1 MSASILIID
10 DHPIVRDGISKSLIA
25 AGFGPI
31 YEAASTQEAIAAV
44 AHRNPDVITVDI
56 NLPDGSGLEL
66 VQWIRK
72 ISGTVAIIVL
82 SLNEPS
88 LFANLARNAGANAYV
103 SKSRPVDEIV
113 STLSFAIAHPGSFTS
128 PLTTAEMSLVELTP
142 REIDL
147 LHLLARGASNLEI
160 SATLYISISTV
171 KTHIS
176 SILRKLK
183 STNRTMAIKVAREKG
198 LLP

>member
-1 MSASILIID
+1 MTRLLVVD
-10 DHPIVRDGISKSLIA
+10 DHDVVRQGLVTTLKSCGYTSIESATTIKESRSKIA
-25 AGFGPI
+25 AFNP
-31 YEAASTQEAIAAV
+31 EAI
-44 AHRNPDVITVDI
+44 IVDI

-88 LFANLARNAGANAYV
+88 LFAHLARNAGANAYV

-128 PLTTAEMSLVELTP
+128 SLTTAEMSLVELTP

>member
-1 MSASILIID
+1 MTRLLVVD
-10 DHPIVRDGISKSLIA
+10 DHDVVRQGLVTTLKSCGYTSIESATTIKESRSKIA
-25 AGFGPI
+25 AFNP
-31 YEAASTQEAIAAV
+31 EAI
-44 AHRNPDVITVDI
+44 IVDI

-88 LFANLARNAGANAYV
+88 LFAHLARNAGANAYV

-128 PLTTAEMSLVELTP
+128 SLTTAEMSLVELTP

-160 SATLYISISTV
+160 SSTLYISVSTV

>member
-1 MSASILIID
+1 MTRLLVVD
-10 DHPIVRDGISKSLIA
+10 DHDVVRQGLVTSLKTHGYSSI
-25 AGFGPI
+25 
-31 YEAASTQEAIAAV
+31 ETASTIKESRSKVAAFNPEAMI
-44 AHRNPDVITVDI
+44 VDI

-72 ISGTVAIIVL
+72 ISATVAIIVL

-88 LFANLARNAGANAYV
+88 LFAHLARSAGANAYI
-103 SKSRPVDEIV
+103 SKSRPIDEIV
-113 STLSFAIAHPGSFTS
+113 STLNFAVANPGSFTS
-128 PLTTAEMSLVELTP
+128 SLTIAEMGLVELTP

-160 SATLYISISTV
+160 SSTLYISVSTV

-176 SILRKLK
+176 SILRKLE

>member
-1 MSASILIID
+1 MTRLLVVD
-10 DHPIVRDGISKSLIA
+10 DHDVVRQGLVTTLKSCGYTSIESATTIKESRSKIA
-25 AGFGPI
+25 AFNP
-31 YEAASTQEAIAAV
+31 EAI
-44 AHRNPDVITVDI
+44 IVDI

-88 LFANLARNAGANAYV
+88 LFAHLARNAGANAYV

>member
-1 MSASILIID
+1 MTRLLVVD
-10 DHPIVRDGISKSLIA
+10 DHDVVRQGLVTSLKTHGYSSIETAATIKETRSKVA
-25 AGFGPI
+25 AFNP
-31 YEAASTQEAIAAV
+31 EAMI
-44 AHRNPDVITVDI
+44 VDI

-72 ISGTVAIIVL
+72 ISATVAIIVL

-88 LFANLARNAGANAYV
+88 LFAHLARSAGANAYI
-103 SKSRPVDEIV
+103 SKSRPIDEIV
-113 STLSFAIAHPGSFTS
+113 STLNFAVANPGCFTS
-128 PLTTAEMSLVELTP
+128 SLTSAEMSLVELTP

-147 LHLLARGASNLEI
+147 LYLLARGASNLEI
-160 SATLYISISTV
+160 SSTLYISVSTV

-176 SILRKLK
+176 SILRKLE

>member
-1 MSASILIID
+1 MPRLLVVD
-10 DHPIVRDGISKSLIA
+10 DHDVVRHGLFTSLKAHGYTSIETAATIKESRSKIA
-25 AGFGPI
+25 AFNP
-31 YEAASTQEAIAAV
+31 EAI
-44 AHRNPDVITVDI
+44 IVDI

-72 ISGTVAIIVL
+72 LSTTVAIIVL
-82 SLNEPS
+82 SLNEPI
-88 LFANLARNAGANAYV
+88 LFAQLARRAGANAYI
-103 SKSRPVDEIV
+103 SKSQPMEEIL
-113 STLSFAIAHPGSFTS
+113 STLHFAIANPGTFTS
-128 PLTTAEMSLVELTP
+128 SLTTAELSVVELTP

-147 LHLLARGASNLEI
+147 LYLLARGASNLEI
-160 SATLYISISTV
+160 SAILYISISTV

-176 SILRKLK
+176 SILRKLE

>member
-1 MSASILIID
+1 MTRLLVVD
-10 DHPIVRDGISKSLIA
+10 DHDVVRQGLITSLKTHGYTCIETAATIKESHSKGA
-25 AGFGPI
+25 AFNP
-31 YEAASTQEAIAAV
+31 EAMI
-44 AHRNPDVITVDI
+44 VDI

-72 ISGTVAIIVL
+72 ISATVAIIVL

-88 LFANLARNAGANAYV
+88 LFAHLARSAGANAYI
-103 SKSRPVDEIV
+103 SKSRPIDEIV
-113 STLSFAIAHPGSFTS
+113 STLNFAVANPGSFTS
-128 PLTTAEMSLVELTP
+128 SLTIAEMGLVELTP

-160 SATLYISISTV
+160 SSTLYISVSTV

-176 SILRKLK
+176 SILRKLE

>member
-1 MSASILIID
+1 MTRLLVVD
-10 DHPIVRDGISKSLIA
+10 DHDVVRQGLVTALNSHGYTCIETAATIKESRSKIA
-25 AGFGPI
+25 AF
-31 YEAASTQEAIAAV
+31 
-44 AHRNPDVITVDI
+44 NPEGIIVDI

-72 ISGTVAIIVL
+72 ISATVSIIVL

-88 LFANLARNAGANAYV
+88 LFAHLARSAGANAYI
-103 SKSRPVDEIV
+103 SKSRPINEIV
-113 STLSFAIAHPGSFTS
+113 STLNFAVANPGSFTS
-128 PLTTAEMSLVELTP
+128 SLTTAETSLVELTP

-160 SATLYISISTV
+160 SSILFISISTV

-176 SILRKLK
+176 SILRKLE
-183 STNRTMAIKVAREKG
+183 SSNRTMAVKVAREKG

>member
-1 MSASILIID
+1 MTRLLVVD
-10 DHPIVRDGISKSLIA
+10 DHDVVRQGLVTALNSHSYTYIETAATIKESRSKIA
-25 AGFGPI
+25 AF
-31 YEAASTQEAIAAV
+31 
-44 AHRNPDVITVDI
+44 NPEGIIVDI

-72 ISGTVAIIVL
+72 FSATAAIIVL

-88 LFANLARNAGANAYV
+88 LFAHLARSAGANAYI
-103 SKSRPVDEIV
+103 SKSRPIDEIV
-113 STLSFAIAHPGSFTS
+113 SSLTFAIAHPDSFTS
-128 PLTTAEMSLVELTP
+128 SLTTAEMSLVELTP

-147 LHLLARGASNLEI
+147 LHLMARGASNVEI
-160 SATLYISISTV
+160 SSTLFISVSTV

-176 SILRKLK
+176 SILRKLE

>member
-1 MSASILIID
+1 MMKVLIVD
-10 DHPIVRDGISKSLIA
+10 DHAVVRQGLKSAIQSHGYEVVA
-25 AGFGPI
+25 EAGSI
-31 YEAASTQEAIAAV
+31 NEAQAFMAQK
-44 AHRNPDVITVDI
+44 NPDAIIVDI

-72 ISGTVAIIVL
+72 ISATVAIIVL

-88 LFANLARNAGANAYV
+88 LFAHLARSAGANAYI
-103 SKSRPVDEIV
+103 SKSRPIDEIV
-113 STLSFAIAHPGSFTS
+113 STLNFAVANPGSFTS
-128 PLTTAEMSLVELTP
+128 SLTTAEMSLVELTP

-160 SATLYISISTV
+160 SSTLYISVSTV

-176 SILRKLK
+176 SILRKLE

>member
-1 MSASILIID
+1 MTRLLVVD
-10 DHPIVRDGISKSLIA
+10 DHDVVRQGLVASLKIHGYTSIETAATIKESRSKVA
-25 AGFGPI
+25 AFNP
-31 YEAASTQEAIAAV
+31 EAMI
-44 AHRNPDVITVDI
+44 VDI

-72 ISGTVAIIVL
+72 CSATVAIIVL
-82 SLNEPS
+82 SLNEPG
-88 LFANLARNAGANAYV
+88 LFTQLARGAGANAYI
-103 SKSRPVDEIV
+103 SKSRPIEEIV
-113 STLSFAIAHPGSFTS
+113 STLAFAIANPESFTS
-128 PLTTAEMSLVELTP
+128 SLSNTSIGLVDLTP

-160 SATLYISISTV
+160 SSTLYISVSTV

-176 SILRKLK
+176 SILRKLE
-183 STNRTMAIKVAREKG
+183 SSNRTMAIKVAREKG

>member
-1 MSASILIID
+1 MTRLLVVD
-10 DHPIVRDGISKSLIA
+10 DHDVVRQGLVTTLKSCGYTSIESATTIKESRSKIA
-25 AGFGPI
+25 AFNP
-31 YEAASTQEAIAAV
+31 EAI
-44 AHRNPDVITVDI
+44 IVDI

-88 LFANLARNAGANAYV
+88 LFANLARNAGANAFV

-113 STLSFAIAHPGSFTS
+113 STLSFAIANPGSFTS

>member
-1 MSASILIID
+1 MTRLLVVD
-10 DHPIVRDGISKSLIA
+10 DHDVVRQGLVTSLKTHGYSSIEIA
-25 AGFGPI
+25 ATIKESRSKVAAFNP
-31 YEAASTQEAIAAV
+31 EAMI
-44 AHRNPDVITVDI
+44 VDI

-72 ISGTVAIIVL
+72 ISATVAIIVL

-88 LFANLARNAGANAYV
+88 LFAHLARSAGANAYI
-103 SKSRPVDEIV
+103 SKSRPIDEIV
-113 STLSFAIAHPGSFTS
+113 STLNFAVANPGSFTS
-128 PLTTAEMSLVELTP
+128 SLTIAEMGLVELTP

-160 SATLYISISTV
+160 SSTLYISVSTV

-176 SILRKLK
+176 SILRKLE

>member
-1 MSASILIID
+1 MTSLLVVD
-10 DHPIVRDGISKSLIA
+10 DHDVVRQGLVTTLKSCGYTSIESATTIKESRSKIA
-25 AGFGPI
+25 AFNP
-31 YEAASTQEAIAAV
+31 EAI
-44 AHRNPDVITVDI
+44 IVDI

-88 LFANLARNAGANAYV
+88 LFAHLARNAGANAYV

-160 SATLYISISTV
+160 SDTLYISISTV

>member
-1 MSASILIID
+1 MTRLLVVD
-10 DHPIVRDGISKSLIA
+10 DHDVVRQGLVTSLKSHGYTSIETAATIKESRSKIA
-25 AGFGPI
+25 AFNP
-31 YEAASTQEAIAAV
+31 EALI
-44 AHRNPDVITVDI
+44 VDI

-72 ISGTVAIIVL
+72 IGGAVAIIVL

-88 LFANLARNAGANAYV
+88 LFAHLARSAGANAYI
-103 SKSRPVDEIV
+103 SKSRPIDEIV
-113 STLSFAIAHPGSFTS
+113 STLIFALANPGSFTS
-128 PLTTAEMSLVELTP
+128 SLAAAELSLVKLTP

-147 LHLLARGASNLEI
+147 LHLMAQGANNLEI
-160 SATLYISISTV
+160 STKLFISISTV

-176 SILRKLK
+176 SILRKLQ
-183 STNRTMAIKVAREKG
+183 SRNRTMAIKVAREKG

>member
-1 MSASILIID
+1 MTRLLVVD
-10 DHPIVRDGISKSLIA
+10 DHDVVRQGLVTSLKSHGYTSIETAATIKESRSKIA
-25 AGFGPI
+25 AFNP
-31 YEAASTQEAIAAV
+31 EALI
-44 AHRNPDVITVDI
+44 VDI

-72 ISGTVAIIVL
+72 IGGAVAIIVL

-88 LFANLARNAGANAYV
+88 LFANLARSAGANAYI
-103 SKSRPVDEIV
+103 SKSRPIDEIV
-113 STLSFAIAHPGSFTS
+113 STLIFARANPGSFTS
-128 PLTTAEMSLVELTP
+128 SLAAAELSLVKLTP

-147 LHLLARGASNLEI
+147 LHLMAQGANNLEI
-160 SATLYISISTV
+160 STKLFISISTV

-176 SILRKLK
+176 SILRKLE
-183 STNRTMAIKVAREKG
+183 SSNRTMAIKVAREKG

>member
-1 MSASILIID
+1 MTSLLVVD
-10 DHPIVRDGISKSLIA
+10 DHDVVRQGLVTTLKSCGYTSIESATTIKESRSKIA
-25 AGFGPI
+25 AFNP
-31 YEAASTQEAIAAV
+31 EAI
-44 AHRNPDVITVDI
+44 IVDI

>member
-1 MSASILIID
+1 MTRLLVVD
-10 DHPIVRDGISKSLIA
+10 DHDVVRQGLVTTLKSCGYTSIESATTIKESRSKIA
-25 AGFGPI
+25 AFNP
-31 YEAASTQEAIAAV
+31 EAI
-44 AHRNPDVITVDI
+44 IVDI

>member
-1 MSASILIID
+1 MTRLLVVD
-10 DHPIVRDGISKSLIA
+10 DHDVVRQGLVTTLKSCGYTSIESATTIKESRSKIA
-25 AGFGPI
+25 AFNP
-31 YEAASTQEAIAAV
+31 EAI
-44 AHRNPDVITVDI
+44 IVDI

-113 STLSFAIAHPGSFTS
+113 STLSLAIAHPGSFTS

>member
-1 MSASILIID
+1 MTRLLVVD
-10 DHPIVRDGISKSLIA
+10 DHDVVRQGLVTSLKTHGYLSIETAATIKESRSKVA
-25 AGFGPI
+25 AFNP
-31 YEAASTQEAIAAV
+31 EAMI
-44 AHRNPDVITVDI
+44 VDI

-72 ISGTVAIIVL
+72 ISANVAIIVL

-88 LFANLARNAGANAYV
+88 LFAHLARSAGANAYI
-103 SKSRPVDEIV
+103 SKSRPIDEIV
-113 STLSFAIAHPGSFTS
+113 STLNFAVANPGSFTS
-128 PLTTAEMSLVELTP
+128 SLTTAEMSLVELTP

-147 LHLLARGASNLEI
+147 LHLLANGASNLEI
-160 SATLYISISTV
+160 SSTLYISVSTV

-176 SILRKLK
+176 SILRKLE

>member
-1 MSASILIID
+1 MTRILVVD
-10 DHPIVRDGISKSLIA
+10 DHDVVRQGLVTTLKSCGYTSIESATTIKESRSKIA
-25 AGFGPI
+25 AFNP
-31 YEAASTQEAIAAV
+31 EAI
-44 AHRNPDVITVDI
+44 IVDI

>member
-1 MSASILIID
+1 MTRLLVVD
-10 DHPIVRDGISKSLIA
+10 DHDVVRQGLVTALNSHGYTCIKTAATIKESRSKIA
-25 AGFGPI
+25 AF
-31 YEAASTQEAIAAV
+31 
-44 AHRNPDVITVDI
+44 NPEGIIVDI

-72 ISGTVAIIVL
+72 ISATVAIIVL

-88 LFANLARNAGANAYV
+88 LFAHLARSAGANAYI
-103 SKSRPVDEIV
+103 SKSRPINEIV
-113 STLSFAIAHPGSFTS
+113 SILKFAVAHPDSFTS
-128 PLTTAEMSLVELTP
+128 TLTTAEMNLVELTP

-147 LHLLARGASNLEI
+147 LHLMAGGASNIEI
-160 SATLYISISTV
+160 SSTLFISVSTV

-176 SILRKLK
+176 SILRKLQ
-183 STNRTMAIKVAREKG
+183 SSNRTMAIKVAREKG

>member
-1 MSASILIID
+1 MTRLLVVD
-10 DHPIVRDGISKSLIA
+10 DHDVVRQGLVTSLKTHGYTSIETAATIKESRSKVA
-25 AGFGPI
+25 AFNP
-31 YEAASTQEAIAAV
+31 EAMI
-44 AHRNPDVITVDI
+44 VDI

-72 ISGTVAIIVL
+72 ISATVAIIVL

-88 LFANLARNAGANAYV
+88 LFAHLARRAGANAYI
-103 SKSRPVDEIV
+103 SKSRPIDEII
-113 STLSFAIAHPGSFTS
+113 STLNFAVANPGSFTS
-128 PLTTAEMSLVELTP
+128 SLTIAEMGLVELTP

-160 SATLYISISTV
+160 SSTLYISVSTV

-176 SILRKLK
+176 SILRKLE

>member
-1 MSASILIID
+1 MTRLLVVD
-10 DHPIVRDGISKSLIA
+10 DHDVVRQGLVTTLKSCGYTSIESATTIKESRSKIA
-25 AGFGPI
+25 AFNP
-31 YEAASTQEAIAAV
+31 EAI
-44 AHRNPDVITVDI
+44 IVDI

-72 ISGTVAIIVL
+72 ISDTVAIIVL

-88 LFANLARNAGANAYV
+88 LFAHLARNAGANAYV

-113 STLSFAIAHPGSFTS
+113 STLSFAIANPGSFTS

>member
-1 MSASILIID
+1 MTRLLVVD
-10 DHPIVRDGISKSLIA
+10 DHDVVRQGLVTTLKSCGYTSIESATTIKESRSKIA
-25 AGFGPI
+25 AFNP
-31 YEAASTQEAIAAV
+31 EAI
-44 AHRNPDVITVDI
+44 IVDI

-88 LFANLARNAGANAYV
+88 LFAHLARNAGANAYV

-160 SATLYISISTV
+160 SSTLYISVSTV

>member
-1 MSASILIID
+1 MTRILVVD
-10 DHPIVRDGISKSLIA
+10 DHDVVRQGLVTTLKSCGYTSIESATTIKESRSKIA
-25 AGFGPI
+25 AFNP
-31 YEAASTQEAIAAV
+31 EAI
-44 AHRNPDVITVDI
+44 IVDI

-88 LFANLARNAGANAYV
+88 LFAHLARNAGANAYV

>member
-1 MSASILIID
+1 MTRLLVVD
-10 DHPIVRDGISKSLIA
+10 DHDVVRQGLVTTLKSCGYTSIESATTIKESRSKIA
-25 AGFGPI
+25 AFNP
-31 YEAASTQEAIAAV
+31 EAI
-44 AHRNPDVITVDI
+44 IVDI

-128 PLTTAEMSLVELTP
+128 SLTTAEMSLVELTP